1 MPKESAM
8 PEVALVILIMICFY
22 VLFIAVDNWLHDDD
36 GYFISREQL
45 DKIINKE
52 EESKH
57 EDNSSSTGS

>member
-1 MPKESAM
+1 M

-22 VLFIAVDNWLHDDD
+22 ALFIAVDNWLHGDDE
-36 GYFISREQL
+36 YFISREQL
-45 DKIINKE
+45 DRMNLL